1 MSTITTDV
9 DRRARII
16 ALTVVT
22 AAFAVL
28 VALLLALF

>member
-1 MSTITTDV
+1 MSAVTDV

-16 ALTVVT
+16 ALT
-22 AAFAVL
+22 AVSAISAIL